1 MLDMAEKR
9 YFHRLEV
16 ECPASIV
23 LQGQAGHAG
32 AIVKNLSGGGVLMW
46 LEQAVR
52 PGAELAIEILPLSN
66 ITPSMKARVRVL
78 RCTPVEGVEGQ
89 FALAC
94 QMEQVLE

>member
-1 MLDMAEKR
+1 MLELADKR
-9 YFHRLEV
+9 FFHRLEV

-23 LQGQAGHAG
+23 LQGQSEHAG

-46 LEQAVR
+46 LEQAVE
-52 PGAELAIEILPLSN
+52 PGSELSIEVLPLST
-66 ITPSMKARVRVL
+66 ITPSMKARVKVL

-89 FALAC
+89 FELAC

>member
-1 MLDMAEKR
+1 MLDVADKR
-9 YFHRLEV
+9 YYHRLEV

-23 LQGQAGHAG
+23 LRGQSGHAG

-46 LEQAVR
+46 LEQAVE
-52 PGAELAIEILPLSN
+52 PGSELDIEVLPLSN

-78 RCTPVEGVEGQ
+78 RCTPVEGAEGQ

-94 QMEQVLE
+94 QMEQVHE